1 MLVLVFRVG
10 CLFFVTFF
18 FFLKL
23 FTIEKPILYAK
34 NYKQKR
40 KTTSSTTH
48 FTCPYGYWKPTPFVY
63 SIGVPLPSPLA
74 IQRLNQICQEIL
86 VFKTFSTCCHFLL
99 CIVSF
104 FFIVYWN
111 FFLFLT
117 LVISLIKDFNINDSD
132 FLEL

>member
-40 KTTSSTTH
+40 KTSSTTH

-74 IQRLNQICQEIL
+74 TQRLNQICQEIL